1 MHSLQEWFGCVRNG
15 SAAWLEGKGGGEF
28 WGRWGNSSVSP
39 HRKHSPGP
47 ASHTSGCVALDLIAT
62 LRSQFLFLAVKK
74 HGTPGFTEWD
84 LSPGLPRRNFAPL
97 SNRPCRFPPVRG
109 LEKRWR
115 MGVNGR
121 PASRGVSKMEGEFP
135 SAGDCHV
142 CPDGV

>member
-1 MHSLQEWFGCVRNG
+1 MHSLQEWFGWVRNG
-15 SAAWLEGKGGGEF
+15 AAGWLEYKEGGGAVGEF
-28 WGRWGNSSVSP
+28 VGEPPSEALS
-39 HRKHSPGP
+39 GP
-47 ASHTSGCVALDLIAT
+47 AAHTFGCVALDLIAT
-62 LRSQFLFLAVKK
+62 LRSHFLFLAVTK
-74 HGTPGFTEWD
+74 HGSPGFTEWD